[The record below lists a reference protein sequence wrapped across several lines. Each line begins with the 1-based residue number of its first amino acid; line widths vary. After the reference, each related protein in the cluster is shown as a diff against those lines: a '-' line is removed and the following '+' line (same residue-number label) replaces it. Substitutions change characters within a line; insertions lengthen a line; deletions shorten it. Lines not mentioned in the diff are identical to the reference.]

1 MTTYLSS
8 RRKQQQQLD
17 EKEDGK
23 ILIVLDDVYCKEDL
37 YWFQFDMPADD
48 SKKDE
53 EDTEK
58 GTKKIYCDI
67 LTTTKLRSLTSSSRT
82 IVTHLLSEKESLS
95 LLMTEASLSRDHVAS
110 TSDEAKDIVR
120 KCAYHPLAVR
130 SVGRWMGLKYETA
143 GVVNSV
149 EEIHQ
154 DVYKCMQSVASYEK
168 DVNELSQQQR
178 IQRIRQGV
186 KKNEEE
192 KAPNLIYAIMNHS
205 LSPALDGKSTNL
217 IKFCFAAFVTV
228 FCKTTSPSSSRSCFS
243 LIPIPTETA
252 YEFFQKIVET
262 EERLLSEGERAE
274 DSFFQSSHRKDAIM
288 LITEALAELGVFHI
302 INQYNVQ
309 EDDTVKE
316 EAFIQ
321 INHDI
326 QIEYGDYLSMPQPS
340 SNSFSSVWK
349 KLINN
354 DSEKKWNNTY
364 VSSFYSLKQQCSWN
378 DANPDGSHVYALSH
392 MPTHML
398 RAKRIKECCTLL
410 RNEFFIRGRIYSMGF
425 QEAVDQHVSD
435 VEALYEEMLNATV
448 QLDLDEPND
457 VMQDSY
463 EKLADAIKRGKK
475 LHDLSNGVD
484 FDESDHS
491 SAAATTHENRR
502 CTGLLAG
509 TLFHRLAYSLA
520 QKNNWAPAIGL
531 YRSSENLISS
541 ELGEETEIVASIL
554 YSMGW
559 IFFEMDDYEKSA
571 SALKDCLYILNA
583 LRTDAY
589 AKTATKSFPLTQ
601 IQFRQELYKA
611 KALAKLGEVMAIMSE
626 YDSAIEYYEKSFD
639 ILKKE
644 PNRNRMEMSMVLHGK
659 GLAYYWKNGE
669 KEDLEQAMKCFEQSL
684 RFKQVILGFS
694 DIGLASTY
702 EQMGNVMV
710 EMGETSA
717 AVPLYDEALR
727 IIKQVELPT
736 QEQETDI
743 MTMQGA
749 LCCINGYYDKGI
761 SLYSKITNIM
771 KRKMGYQEEKVACI
785 FNLMAKAYEKIEEH
799 RKACKMYEE
808 CLKLRKSAVGSD
820 HLKVAS
826 TLYDMALMFHKRG
839 KPTRALAC
847 LEESRRIRI
856 DRLGSSVPVAE
867 TLQQLGNISK
877 FAAQYGAAI
886 NFYEGA
892 LAMRKELHGES
903 HESVADVLQEMGD
916 LMDDLGEYET
926 AMNKFGDCL
935 YMRKRRLGEKHEDVA
950 SVLYAMGFTLLNK
963 EEYERSMSFFEE
975 ALTIRIDVFGVEHSL
990 VGDTYNIMGFIEAK
1004 REELD
1009 KALVFLMKA
1018 YQIRGNIGETLKA
1031 SDTLKNIG
1039 NVHREQ
1045 CNLKEAVDCYEDSLR
1060 MRRSE
1065 LGDKHDKVAD
1075 ALISLGTVRY
1085 DMSLHDSAMANYKE
1099 ALEIRRDVY
1108 GDFDDRV
1115 ASVQQNI
1122 GIMQFRAGNLTEAKH
1137 HLDEFVKI
1145 RRVNKTKES
1154 ADYVNILF
1162 MIGNINRINGY
1173 DTQAKAAW
1181 SEALEIFK
1189 HIGLA
1194 KENPELART
1203 LDNLLE
1209 SPDPAEKQN
1218 TVIGKIS
1225 VNLLGEK

>member
-1 MTTYLSS
+1 MNQMMSCRIVMRNWRTQS
-8 RRKQQQQLD
+8 R
-17 EKEDGK
+17 
-23 ILIVLDDVYCKEDL
+23 
-37 YWFQFDMPADD
+37 
-48 SKKDE
+48 E
-53 EDTEK
+53 E
-58 GTKKIYCDI
+58 
-67 LTTTKLRSLTSSSRT
+67 
-82 IVTHLLSEKESLS
+82 
-95 LLMTEASLSRDHVAS
+95 
-110 TSDEAKDIVR
+110 
-120 KCAYHPLAVR
+120 
-130 SVGRWMGLKYETA
+130 
-143 GVVNSV
+143 
-149 EEIHQ
+149 
-154 DVYKCMQSVASYEK
+154 
-168 DVNELSQQQR
+168 
-178 IQRIRQGV
+178 
-186 KKNEEE
+186 
-192 KAPNLIYAIMNHS
+192 
-205 LSPALDGKSTNL
+205 
-217 IKFCFAAFVTV
+217 
-228 FCKTTSPSSSRSCFS
+228 
-243 LIPIPTETA
+243 
-252 YEFFQKIVET
+252 
-262 EERLLSEGERAE
+262 
-274 DSFFQSSHRKDAIM
+274 
-288 LITEALAELGVFHI
+288 
-302 INQYNVQ
+302 
-309 EDDTVKE
+309 
-316 EAFIQ
+316 
-321 INHDI
+321 
-326 QIEYGDYLSMPQPS
+326 
-340 SNSFSSVWK
+340 
-349 KLINN
+349 
-354 DSEKKWNNTY
+354 
-364 VSSFYSLKQQCSWN
+364 
-378 DANPDGSHVYALSH
+378 
-392 MPTHML
+392 
-398 RAKRIKECCTLL
+398 
-410 RNEFFIRGRIYSMGF
+410 
-425 QEAVDQHVSD
+425 
-435 VEALYEEMLNATV
+435 
-448 QLDLDEPND
+448 
-457 VMQDSY
+457 
-463 EKLADAIKRGKK
+463 KK

-935 YMRKRRLGEKHEDVA
+935 YMRKRRLGEKHEDIA

-1045 CNLKEAVDCYEDSLR
+1045 CNLKEAVDCYEESLR